1 MKAIPVESIR
11 GGEIL
16 AKDIYLN
23 SGAVLMSQGAVL
35 RPAYVDRLRSLG
47 HRMVYIVE
55 EEITNLIDC
64 ATEQVIQKHCQESVR
79 TVIDKYSYGVDAEL
93 NDITGAAENIM
104 QDVLSEPEVLYNV
117 SRVRDK
123 SNSIYLH
130 SINVSALSVLIGVKM
145 RMQERRLKN
154 LAVGSL
160 LHDIGLIYLP
170 VDIRNVNIDTCDAS
184 VLKEVR
190 RHVINGYSAVE
201 KENWLPMAAKDI
213 IVNHHERIDGTG
225 YPFRLTGDKISLETK
240 IVSLCDEFDSMV
252 YGHCRNKRKIRETMD
267 YITSQAGVKFDFRVV
282 QVFLSSVAVYPIGTV
297 VELSNG
303 QKGIVVRQNQ
313 SLPTSPVVQLVN
325 VSPHGV
331 TPTGEEIDLTKNLTV
346 IITDTI
352 EI

>member
-1 MKAIPVESIR
+1 
-11 GGEIL
+11 
-16 AKDIYLN
+16 
-23 SGAVLMSQGAVL
+23 
-35 RPAYVDRLRSLG
+35 
-47 HRMVYIVE
+47 
-55 EEITNLIDC
+55 
-64 ATEQVIQKHCQESVR
+64 
-79 TVIDKYSYGVDAEL
+79 
-93 NDITGAAENIM
+93 M

-130 SINVSALSVLIGVKM
+130 SINVSALSVLVGVKM

-154 LAVGSL
+154 LAVGAL
-160 LHDIGLIYLP
+160 LHDIGMIYLP
-170 VDIRNVNIDTCDAS
+170 VDVRSVNIDTCDAS

-201 KENWLPMAAKDI
+201 KEDWLPMAAKDI
-213 IVNHHERIDGTG
+213 IVNHHERMDGSG

-267 YITSQAGVKFDFRVV
+267 YITSQAGVKFDFKVV
-282 QVFLSSVAVYPIGTV
+282 QVFLSSVAVYPIGTL
-297 VELSNG
+297 VELNTG
-303 QKGIVVRQNQ
+303 EKGIVVRQNQ
-313 SLPTSPVVQLVN
+313 SLPTSPVIQLVN
-325 VSPHGV
+325 IAPQGV
-331 TPTGEEIDLTKNLTV
+331 IQTGQEVDLTQNLTR

>member
-1 MKAIPVESIR
+1 MKVIPVESIR

-16 AKDIYLN
+16 AKDLYLS

-35 RPAYVDRLRSLG
+35 RPAYIDRLRSMG
-47 HRMVYIVE
+47 YTMVHIVE
-55 EEITNLIDC
+55 EEITNLIDH

-93 NDITGAAENIM
+93 NAIASAADNIM
-104 QDVLSEPEVLYNV
+104 QDVLSQPEVLYNV

-130 SINVSALSVLIGVKM
+130 CINVSALSVLIGVKM

-154 LAVGSL
+154 MAVGAL

-170 VDIRNVNIDTCDAS
+170 IDIQNVNIDTCDAS
-184 VLKEVR
+184 VLKEVK
-190 RHVINGYSAVE
+190 RHVIHGYSAVE
-201 KENWLPMAAKDI
+201 KESWLPMAAKDI

-225 YPFRLTGDKISLETK
+225 YPFRLTGEKISLETK
-240 IVSLCDEFDSMV
+240 IVSLCDEFDSLV

-267 YITSQAGVKFDFRVV
+267 YITSQAGLKFDFKVV
-282 QVFLSSVAVYPIGTV
+282 QTFLASVAVYPIGTI
-297 VELSNG
+297 VELNTG
-303 QKGIVVRQNQ
+303 EKGIVVRQNQ
-313 SLPTSPVVQLVN
+313 SLPTNPVIQLVKEMPEGM
-325 VSPHGV
+325 V
-331 TPTGEEIDLTKNLTV
+331 PTGKEVDLTKNLTL
-346 IITDTI
+346 IITDTV